1 PAVAVRVYAIPAG
14 DPNVAAI
21 VGTVFESL
29 AQTDASGR
37 YRLEVPAGRYYIA
50 AGSVDSPTYYPND
63 TSVASAKVI
72 TVSAGGMVLDV
83 NFSRYIPATSVR
95 LPPAIVSALPPGS
108 TGLLSG
114 VIRNSDGSPASGIS
128 VVAVPVSV
136 LNNAAAGAGV
146 PLDSS
151 IVSLIQS
158 M

>member
-1 PAVAVRVYAIPAG
+1 MMGILISLLLVQISSPAAGIVSAAVLSSAGVPSVAVRVYAIPAG

-83 NFSRYIPATSVR
+83 NF
-95 LPPAIVSALPPGS
+95 
-108 TGLLSG
+108 
-114 VIRNSDGSPASGIS
+114 
-128 VVAVPVSV
+128 
-136 LNNAAAGAGV
+136 
-146 PLDSS
+146 
-151 IVSLIQS
+151 
-158 M
+158 